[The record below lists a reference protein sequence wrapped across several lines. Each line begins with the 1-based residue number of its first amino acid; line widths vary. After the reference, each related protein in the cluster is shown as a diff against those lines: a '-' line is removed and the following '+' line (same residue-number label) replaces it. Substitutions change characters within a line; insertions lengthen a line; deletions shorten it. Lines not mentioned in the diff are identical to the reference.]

1 MYIAPVMILFDLTYA
16 NERIACITQTYD
28 KMIALYMQIKDK
40 APSKDDLRN
49 LTELYGSVRLDISNY
64 YKYLEE
70 TEISPEESYL
80 TSWIDKGS
88 FYDDMDEI
96 EYFVRNE

>member
-1 MYIAPVMILFDLTYA
+1 MILFDLTYA
-16 NERIACITQTYD
+16 NECIDCITQMYD
-28 KMIALYMQIKDK
+28 KMIALYMHVKDK
-40 APSKDDLRN
+40 VPSNEDLHN
-49 LTELYGSVRLDISNY
+49 LTELHRSICADISNY

-80 TSWIDKGS
+80 TSWLDKRS
-88 FYDDMDEI
+88 FYEDIREI